1 MGVIVV
7 RLPLLSNGFPLS
19 VCTSV
24 AVMLAGAVCLVR
36 YSDYSKKHHCVDS
49 HSVTD
54 AFTDTVDYSYFIGV
68 QKRLIIL
75 SYFITPEGS
84 PGLKI

>member
-7 RLPLLSNGFPLS
+7 RLLLLSNGFPLS
-19 VCTSV
+19 VCISV
-24 AVMLAGAVCLVR
+24 AVMLAGTVYLVR

-54 AFTDTVDYSYFIGV
+54 AFTDTVYVSYFISV

-75 SYFITPEGS
+75 SYIITPGS
-84 PGLKI
+84 SLGLKI